1 MKMFKRLIFILFAVA
16 FILPANAEIK
26 LPAILGNGMVL
37 QQNSKVMLWGKAAPC
52 KTVKVRTSWDGRLS
66 KTKSDDSGNWSL
78 YVNTPVAGGPYDIRI
93 SDGKELILNDIL
105 IGEVWLCSG
114 QSNMEMPVK
123 GFKGQ
128 PVEGSHET
136 IVAACKDRPIRMFT
150 VERAFSRTECDDVKG
165 VWKKHT
171 PSSVA
176 DFSAA
181 GYYFA
186 DFLQRN
192 LDVPV
197 GIINSSW
204 SASHIE
210 PWLSSESIKKL
221 DWIDVETMYPDTISS
236 VYNVPG
242 IMYNAMIN
250 PLTNCSIKGIL
261 WYQGESNILEPE
273 RYKKMFKIWAE
284 QNRQLF
290 RNDSLPVYFV
300 EIAGYSLPDNMPIQR
315 AVFKEAQ
322 LELFKEMDN
331 VGIALTTDIGD
342 SLFIH
347 PKYKRE
353 VGERLAYWAL
363 SQTYGIGGFDYCGP
377 VLNGYDYADGKI
389 VMSFDY
395 ADNGL
400 VPEIEDLQGFE
411 VLDGNGSLLPVKA
424 QIVRGTNKVEI
435 SFDNIS
441 DPKEVRYC
449 FKNYQKGNLMNNSGL
464 PAAAFRIDLTNCLD
478 AE

>member
-1 MKMFKRLIFILFAVA
+1 MFKRLIFILFAVA
-16 FILPANAEIK
+16 YILPASAEIK
-26 LPAILGNGMVL
+26 LPAILGNCMVL
-37 QQNSKVMLWGKAAPC
+37 QQNSKVMLWGKANPF
-52 KTVKVRTSWDGRLS
+52 KIVKVRTSWDGILR
-66 KTKSDDSGNWSL
+66 KTKSDYLGNWSL
-78 YVNTPVAGGPYDIRI
+78 FVYTPVAGGPYDIRI
-93 SDGKELILNDIL
+93 SDGEELVLNDIL

-123 GFKGQ
+123 GFNGQ

-136 IVAACKDRPIRMFT
+136 IVEACKERPIRMFT
-150 VERAFSRTECDDVKG
+150 VEHSFSRTECDDVIG
-165 VWKKHT
+165 VWKKHA

-197 GIINSSW
+197 GIVNSSW
-204 SASHIE
+204 SASHIL
-210 PWLSSESIKKL
+210 PWLSAESIKKL
-221 DWIDVETMYPDTISS
+221 DWIDIETMYPDSITS

-250 PLTNCSIKGIL
+250 PLTNFSVKGIL
-261 WYQGESNILEPE
+261 WYQGEADILEPE
-273 RYKKMFKIWAE
+273 RYKKMFKIWVE
-284 QNRQLF
+284 QNRKLF

-300 EIAGYSLPDNMPIQR
+300 EIAGYSLPENMPIQR

-322 LELFKEMDN
+322 LELFKEIDH

-363 SQTYGIGGFDYCGP
+363 SHTYGIEGFDYCGP
-377 VLNGYDYADGKI
+377 VLSGYDYADGKI

-424 QIVRGTNKVEI
+424 HIVRGTNKVEI
-435 SFDNIS
+435 SFDDIFK
-441 DPKEVRYC
+441 PMEVRYC
-449 FKNYQKGNLMNNSGL
+449 FKNYQKGNLMNNFGL
-464 PAAAFRIDLTNCLD
+464 PAAAFRIDLNHHLD
-478 AE
+478 S